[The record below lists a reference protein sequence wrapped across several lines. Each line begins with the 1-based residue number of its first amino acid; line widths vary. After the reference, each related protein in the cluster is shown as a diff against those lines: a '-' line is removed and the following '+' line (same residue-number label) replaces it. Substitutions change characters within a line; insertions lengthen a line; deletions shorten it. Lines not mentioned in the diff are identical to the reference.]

1 MMRMVHVVAIAV
13 ATSFGGAAALAH
25 PAAFRVQSAVVEKD
39 GQWREA
45 SPNYQTREDCARFR
59 VSNTAATRWF
69 AKAKEVGSRVWY
81 EELEWTQCSAEG
93 TLTTHTGQTY
103 SWRLDQSGRGSIE
116 ITPDVRVYL
125 SGKELPFAKQR

>member
-1 MMRMVHVVAIAV
+1 MMRMASVVAVVV
-13 ATSFGGAAALAH
+13 AASFGGVAALAH
-25 PAAFRVQSAVVEKD
+25 PAAFRVQSVVVAKD
-39 GQWREA
+39 GQWREDKH
-45 SPNYQTREDCARFR
+45 NYQTRENCAQFR
-59 VSNTAATRWF
+59 LSNKAATRWF
-69 AKAKEVGSRVWY
+69 AKAKEVTSRVWY

-125 SGKELPFAKQR
+125 SGKELPFSKP